1 MKRERIDKLR
11 IRIILF
17 IVALFIL
24 ILGSFIIPNLMTGF
38 NILLE
43 GNNFAS
49 ISKDCQKACE
59 DNAKSEYCILM
70 HKVQMNE
77 ISLDVNDGESYTCD
91 YLSKIQPFGIE
102 TCPKIQP
109 C

>member
-59 DNAKSEYCILM
+59 NNAKSEYCIF
-70 HKVQMNE
+70 
-77 ISLDVNDGESYTCD
+77 LDVVDGESYTCD